1 MLADVRVLE
10 LSAPSTMLAGQ
21 ILGDLGADVV
31 TVEPPAGA
39 KGRRL
44 PPFVD
49 ALPGLENSLTWHALN
64 RNKRGVTLD
73 VAGPD
78 GRAILGDL
86 IQQFDIVIEWVDGR
100 SCLEGLARPEGL
112 IVCEIAAFS
121 RTGPKACYLATDAV
135 LTAAGGA
142 AAMAGDPDRPPGFF
156 PVPQPMMEAGAE
168 AAVAAL
174 AALSARDRLGGG
186 QTVEV
191 QARIAA
197 AFASMGRLLVGRS
210 GDRALQR
217 APAQAVGRMPV
228 VPGTYACA
236 DGWVTITVAFGPSFV
251 AMTQR
256 IASWLAEEGALRPEL
271 AQVNLMEVARAA
283 ARGDGDPEPIERLVC
298 GLVETC
304 KAKSKAEVVEISKR
318 HRFMAAPAMDMGDI
332 AGFEHYRQR
341 GLFVHQK
348 VGDRVIDA
356 PARFAQFANYQI
368 EVRRPAPRLSQ
379 HTTEVLSEFAGLN
392 GLELQALF
400 ERGVI

>member
-1 MLADVRVLE
+1 MLSDVRVLE

-31 TVEPPAGA
+31 TVEPPGGA

-44 PPFVD
+44 PPYVGG
-49 ALPGLENSLTWHALN
+49 LPGMENSLTWHALN
-64 RNKRGVTLD
+64 RNKRAITLD
-73 VAGPD
+73 VASPD
-78 GRAILGDL
+78 GRAIVGDL
-86 IQQFDIVIEWVDGR
+86 IQSFDVVIEWVDGE
-100 SCLEGLARPEGL
+100 SSLAGLARPEGL
-112 IVCEIAAFS
+112 IACEIAPFS

-142 AAMAGDPDRPPGFF
+142 AAMAGDPDRPPSFF

-197 AFASMGRLLVGRS
+197 AFASMGRLVAGRS
-210 GDRALQR
+210 GDHAFRR
-217 APAQAVGRMPV
+217 EPPRTVGRMPV
-228 VPGTYACA
+228 VPGIYACA
-236 DGWVTITVAFGPSFV
+236 DGWVTITVAFAASFV

-256 IASWLAEEGALRPEL
+256 IAGWLVEEGALPHGV
-271 AQVNLMEVARAA
+271 AQANLLEVAQAA
-283 ARGDGDPEPIERLVC
+283 ARSRGDPEPIEQLISA
-298 GLVETC
+298 LVETC
-304 KAKSKAEVVEISKR
+304 SRKSKAEIVEISKR
-318 HRFMAAPAMDMGDI
+318 HRFMAAPAMDMADI

-341 GLFVHQK
+341 GLFTRQE
-348 VGDRVIDA
+348 VGERVIEA
-356 PARFAQFANYQI
+356 PARFAQFADYQI

-379 HTTEVLSEFAGLN
+379 HTAEVLSQFAGLD

-400 ERGVI
+400 AQGVI

>member
-1 MLADVRVLE
+1 MLSDVRVLE
-10 LSAPSTMLAGQ
+10 FSAPSTMLGGQ

-31 TVEPPAGA
+31 TVEPPGGA

-44 PPFVD
+44 PPYIGG
-49 ALPGLENSLTWHALN
+49 LPGLENSLTWHALN
-64 RNKRGVTLD
+64 RNKRAITLD
-73 VAGPD
+73 ITGPD

-86 IQQFDIVIEWVDGR
+86 IQRFDVVIEWVDGG
-100 SCLEGLARPEGL
+100 SCLEGLAHPERL
-112 IVCEIAAFS
+112 IVCEIAPFS

-142 AAMAGDPDRPPGFF
+142 AAMAGDADRPPGFF

-174 AALSARDRLGGG
+174 AALSTRDRLGGG

-197 AFASMGRLLVGRS
+197 AFASMGRLVAGRS
-210 GDRALQR
+210 GDHAFHR
-217 APAQAVGRMPV
+217 APPRAVGRMPV
-228 VPGTYACA
+228 VPGIYACA
-236 DGWVTITVAFGPSFV
+236 DGWVTITVAFGASFV

-256 IASWLAEEGALRPEL
+256 IASWLVEEGALQPEF
-271 AQVNLMEVARAA
+271 AQANLLDVAQAA
-283 ARGDGDPEPIERLVC
+283 ARSQADPEPIEQL
-298 GLVETC
+298 LAALAETC
-304 KAKSKAEVVEISKR
+304 RRKSKTEIVEISKR
-318 HRFMAAPAMDMGDI
+318 HRFMAAPAMDMADI

-341 GLFVHQK
+341 GLFARQQ
-348 VGDRVIDA
+348 VGEGVVDA
-356 PARFAQFANYQI
+356 PARFAQFADYQI

-379 HTTEVLSEFAGLN
+379 HTAEVLGEFAGLN

-400 ERGVI
+400 AQGVI